1 MIDWDRVDGLRAE
14 IGAEDFAE
22 VVAMFLEEA
31 DEVAERLSRQSD
43 DALRADL
50 HFLKGAALNLG
61 FSALAD
67 LCGQGEGIRATGFDP
82 TPVVTLYYTTKAA
95 FSAAL
100 ETV

>member
-31 DEVAERLSRQSD
+31 DEVAARLPSQSG

-67 LCGQGEGIRATGFDP
+67 LCGQGEGIKAAGFDP
-82 TPVVTLYYTTKAA
+82 APVVALYHATKTA
-95 FSAAL
+95 FSGAL
-100 ETV
+100 VTV